1 MKPRVRSLMWRDV
14 KSGTESRHWHVEF
27 QDSCGCRE
35 EVDFPNFTLALGFA
49 RHVALG
55 GSRWEFVA

>member
-1 MKPRVRSLMWRDV
+1 MKPRVRSLVWRDV
-14 KSGTESRHWHVEF
+14 SSGTTQRRWHVEF
-27 QDSCGCRE
+27 DDSCGCRE
-35 EVDFPNFTLALGFA
+35 EEDFPTFEAATRFA